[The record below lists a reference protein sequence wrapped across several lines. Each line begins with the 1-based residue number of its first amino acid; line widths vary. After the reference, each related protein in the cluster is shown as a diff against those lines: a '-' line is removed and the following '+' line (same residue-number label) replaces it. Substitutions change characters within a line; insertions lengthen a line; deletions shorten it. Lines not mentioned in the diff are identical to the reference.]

1 MMTMVTMVMI
11 ATTIIGSA
19 RRLVRKKLPHDR
31 LHPNRHDRKTR
42 TQIGGN
48 LCSMAVM
55 GEQISQTLHYNGLIC
70 RQDVMQPIER
80 LHHSHSRSAGPVEP
94 AWGGLSKTDLLR
106 PELKWAQTRIGQHRH
121 LCWNGVRQTE
131 IVGGCHAID
140 DNARLVAANHGVDNG
155 SCMRDPTASWS
166 GC

>member
-1 MMTMVTMVMI
+1 
-11 ATTIIGSA
+11 
-19 RRLVRKKLPHDR
+19 
-31 LHPNRHDRKTR
+31 
-42 TQIGGN
+42 
-48 LCSMAVM
+48 MAVM
-55 GEQISQTLHYNGLIC
+55 GEQISQTLHYIGLIC

-140 DNARLVAANHGVDNG
+140 DNSRLVAANHGVDNG
-155 SCMRDPTASWS
+155 SCMGIRQLLRQAV
-166 GC
+166 